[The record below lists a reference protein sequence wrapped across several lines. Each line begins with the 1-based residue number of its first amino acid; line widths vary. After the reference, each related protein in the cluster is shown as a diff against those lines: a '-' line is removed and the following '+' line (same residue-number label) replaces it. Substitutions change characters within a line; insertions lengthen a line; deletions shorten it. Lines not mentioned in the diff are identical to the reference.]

1 MKISKGEKAFYA
13 VNTAFLILL
22 TFIIMYPLIYVISA
36 SLSSSEALKM
46 GEVVLFPK
54 DFSLAAYKY
63 IFGMNE
69 IWISYLNSIYYT
81 VVGTAVCMVVTISC
95 AYPLSKDKL
104 PGKRIFGFFL
114 MVTMWFSAGTIPMYL
129 NFRDLGLLNTRS
141 AIILGFACE
150 TFNVILM
157 RNFFMSVPKSLEEA
171 AEIDGAGQWRILTK
185 IYLPLSMP
193 AIATITLFYAVAK
206 WNGYFWSM
214 ILLNNDKLIPLQVL
228 IKKMIVELK
237 VPMEQADLVDAS
249 TQEVTEETVVYASI
263 IVSSLPMLILYPFI
277 QRFFVKGVMVGAV
290 KG

>member
-1 MKISKGEKAFYA
+1 LKISKGEKAFYA

>member
-1 MKISKGEKAFYA
+1 
-13 VNTAFLILL
+13 
-22 TFIIMYPLIYVISA
+22 
-36 SLSSSEALKM
+36 M